1 MNISIAESLDGK
13 ERLAELLKEN
23 IPCHEQSYYNDIT
36 TWLMACL
43 SQIAYIKFNTPPQP
57 YSSEDKP
64 LKTQLEIL
72 KMELETTFD
81 YDGTLNAYFF

>member
-1 MNISIAESLDGK
+1 MTKPIAISLDEK
-13 ERLAELLKEN
+13 ERIQELLKEN
-23 IPCHEQSYYNDIT
+23 IPCHVQSYYNDIT
-36 TWLMACL
+36 AWFMACL

-57 YSSEDKP
+57 YSSEDQS

-81 YDGTLNAYFF
+81 YDDTLNAYFF